1 MGIKDVLDRLEEAER
16 RFAGTLF
23 LAPILPGRGVM
34 VSIAGIQCRIEHIQ
48 GLPEPHYAGWAVLR
62 ALSAFEAAFQRSA
75 GLKECADYLA
85 LFPAVRLILLEPA
98 ADHWLAAPAH
108 RGDRRFDIQGP
119 VRLLLPAEGLLPF
132 ETVIARY
139 DGRLFWYDRRDPR
152 SNPAL
157 AAYLRE
163 ELSRRDAQ
171 NLPPAPEQLRKKGLS
186 REQREVY
193 GLRWLLLA
201 EERAS
206 RAEVRLG
213 MALEHA
219 RALLRSF
226 SERSDAYVV
235 RFTVDGR
242 EHSSVIR
249 KDDLTV
255 LSAGVCLS
263 GRDSSFDL
271 ASLVGVLR
279 QGAAEGRLH
288 WAGHA

>member
-1 MGIKDVLDRLEEAER
+1 VGIKDVLDRLEEEER

-23 LAPILPGRGVM
+23 LAPVLPGRGVM
-34 VSIAGIQCRIEHIQ
+34 VRIAGIQCRVDRIR
-48 GLPEPHYAGWAVLR
+48 GLPDPRFRGWAVLR
-62 ALSAFEAAFQRSA
+62 ALSAFEAVFQRPA
-75 GLKECADYLA
+75 GMKECADYLA

-98 ADHWLAAPAH
+98 PDHWLAVPAR
-108 RGDRRFDIQGP
+108 RGDRRFDIPGP

-139 DGRLFWYDRRDPR
+139 DGRLFWHERRDPR

-163 ELSRRDAQ
+163 ALSRRDAQ
-171 NLPPAPEQLRKKGLS
+171 DLPPRPEQLRKKGLS
-186 REQREVY
+186 EEEREAY

-201 EERAS
+201 EERANRTEIRLS
-206 RAEVRLG
+206 R
-213 MALEHA
+213 ALEHA
-219 RALLRSF
+219 QAGLRSY
-226 SERSDAYVV
+226 SEHSDAYVV

-242 EHSSVIR
+242 EHTSVVR

-263 GRDSSFDL
+263 GQDRSFDL

-279 QGAAEGRLH
+279 QGGAEGRLH
-288 WAGHA
+288 WVRHA